1 MSYVMFENT
10 SNDMQDLIDKM
21 YEEDFH
27 PDKLSKSERKYF
39 DALYDQV
46 TTMYDRLDEILEM
59 MQQEEDERYEAE
71 DAEEARQEEYEM
83 HKAIVGQ
90 ERADEDFNVKS
101 TDYFSVNSFTRD
113 DNSST
118 DSDSNTFSRED

>member
-10 SNDMQDLIDKM
+10 SNDMQDIIDNM

-27 PDKLSKSERKYF
+27 PDKLSKSERSYF

-59 MQQEEDERYEAE
+59 LQQEEDERNEAE
-71 DAEEARQEEYEM
+71 DAEEARQEEYEI

-90 ERADEDFNVKS
+90 QRADEDFNVKS
-101 TDYFSVNSFTRD
+101 TDYFSVNSFTRND
-113 DNSST
+113 DEST